1 MALWD
6 RYYTVTKLEEAA
18 RLLGE
23 HGKAARIVAG
33 GTDLMIE
40 LGRKARQTPVLID
53 ITRVPGTDGISL
65 GDDGLLHLGPNVT
78 HAQAAASD
86 LIQQKGLPLAQACWQ
101 VGAPAIRNRA
111 TVAGNLATASPA
123 NDTITALRALDAA
136 LVLRSVRGER
146 IVPVEDCYQGVR
158 KTVIEP
164 DELIADIRFSPLG
177 PRHRATYLKLGL
189 RRVLAIAVV
198 NVAVVLELDDDDKV
212 THARISTGCVAPT
225 IVCAPD
231 AELALTGHALTDE
244 KIDKAAAS
252 AAASVSPIDDLR
264 GSAWFRRDEVQAL
277 LRRGLR
283 ALRDGDP
290 RFGLPTVEKM
300 ICLSTEVPKNDSA
313 LDELVLHEATGDQS
327 IICTVNGERKEV
339 QGANG
344 KSLLHMLRDDLGLTG
359 TKVGCEEGECG
370 ACTIWM
376 DGKAVL
382 ACLTPAPRAHGAQI
396 TTIEG
401 LAQGDEMHPVQ
412 QAFVDVDAVQCGYCT
427 PGFVMSAAKL
437 IEERK
442 HPDTE
447 QIRQAVSGNL
457 CRCTG
462 YYKIVEAVEKVARD
476 LSKEVLP

>member
-1 MALWD
+1 MALWE
-6 RYYTVTKLEEAA
+6 RYYTVTNLDEAV
-18 RLLGE
+18 RLLDE
-23 HGKAARIVAG
+23 HKKAARIVAG

-53 ITRVPGTDGISL
+53 ITRVPGTDGIAL

-78 HAQAAASD
+78 HAQASASA
-86 LIQQKGLPLAQACWQ
+86 LVQEKGLPLAQACWQ

-146 IVPVEDCYQGVR
+146 IVPVEDCYKGVR
-158 KTVIEP
+158 RTVIEP
-164 DELIADIRFSPLG
+164 DELIVDIRFSPLG

-198 NVAVVLELDDDDKV
+198 NVAVVLELDDEDKV
-212 THARISTGCVAPT
+212 AHARIATGCVAPT

-244 KIDKAAAS
+244 KIDEAADSTAAS
-252 AAASVSPIDDLR
+252 ISPIDDLR
-264 GSAWFRRDEVQAL
+264 GAAWFRRDEVRAL

-290 RFGLPTVEKM
+290 RFGLPTAAKM
-300 ICLSTEVPKNDSA
+300 IRLSTETSKTDPV
-313 LDELVLHEATGDQS
+313 LDEQVLHETTGEQP
-327 IICTVNGERKEV
+327 IVFTVNGERKEV

-370 ACTIWM
+370 ACTVWL
-376 DGKAVL
+376 DGRAVL
-382 ACLTPAPRAHGAQI
+382 ACLTPAPRAHGAEV

-401 LAQGDEMHPVQ
+401 LAKGDEMHPVQ

-437 IEERK
+437 LEERK
-442 HPDTE
+442 NPDTA

-462 YYKIVEAVEKVARD
+462 YYKIVEAVEKAARE
-476 LSKEVLP
+476 LGKEV